1 MGVLPGS
8 PNPGS
13 IPELEVSGACL
24 PVTAGK
30 FGTLHTALDAPYD
43 NDGYPSN

>member
-13 IPELEVSGACL
+13 IPELEVSGAWL
-24 PVTAGK
+24 PVTAGE
-30 FGTLHTALDAPYD
+30 FSTLHTALDAQYD
-43 NDGYPSN
+43 NNGYPSN